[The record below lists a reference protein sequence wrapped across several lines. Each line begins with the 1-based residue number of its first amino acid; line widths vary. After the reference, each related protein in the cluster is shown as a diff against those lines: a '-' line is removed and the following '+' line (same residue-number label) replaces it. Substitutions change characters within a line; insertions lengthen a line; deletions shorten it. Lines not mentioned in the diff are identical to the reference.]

1 MLDSKLQIEK
11 RVEKKGFSN
20 QPRSRLLLELSLIAG
35 NKLGFGLQFT
45 STVRVNLMTIAI
57 KLFKF
62 QTFCGR

>member
-1 MLDSKLQIEK
+1 MLDSKLQKEK

-20 QPRSRLLLELSLIAG
+20 QPCSRLLLELSLIAG

-62 QTFCGR
+62 QTF

>member
-1 MLDSKLQIEK
+1 MLDSKLQKEK
-11 RVEKKGFSN
+11 RVGKKGFSN
-20 QPRSRLLLELSLIAG
+20 QSCSRLLLELSLIAG

-62 QTFCGR
+62 QTF